1 MFRGPGG
8 PKILMKPFINL
19 FGQVTKFENLFNA
32 YRDAR
37 KGKRYDSEILS
48 FEFNAEE
55 NLLKLKRELEGWTY
69 CHGGY
74 REFIVND
81 SKKRRIKAAP
91 FRDRVVHHAL
101 CNIIEPV
108 FEPTF
113 IYDSYACRKEKGT
126 QRALRRLK
134 MFLRSMAAMQGGNKI
149 PEIYCLQCDI
159 SKYFDSINHDI
170 LFEMIKGR
178 IGDKKILWLVKEILN
193 SNNHETGKGIPIG
206 NLTSQLF
213 ANVYLNELDQF
224 IKRSLKRRYY
234 IRYMDDFLNFSTD
247 KQELWQMKD
256 KIADFLRNKLDLS
269 FHPKKANV
277 FPAAQGIEFLGYKV
291 FSDYRIL
298 KQNTVKRII
307 KRVKRYKKEIRNGT
321 MEKEKLALS
330 VQSWR
335 AYAEIAKSWYTI
347 NKITKSALPKS

>member
-1 MFRGPGG
+1 
-8 PKILMKPFINL
+8 MKPFINL

-256 KIADFLRNKLDLS
+256 KIADFLRNRLDLNL
-269 FHPKKANV
+269 HPKKANV

-335 AYAEIAKSWYTI
+335 AYAEFAKSWYTI

>member
-1 MFRGPGG
+1 
-8 PKILMKPFINL
+8 MKTFIDL
-19 FGQVTKFENLFNA
+19 FGQVTEFKNLCQA

-37 KGKRYDSEILS
+37 KGKRYDSEILP
-48 FEFNAEE
+48 FEFYAEE
-55 NLLKLKRELEGWTY
+55 NLLKLKRELENRTY

-81 SKKRRIKAAP
+81 SKKRKIKAAP

-113 IYDSYACRKEKGT
+113 IFDSYACRKEKGT
-126 QRALRRLK
+126 QRALKRLK
-134 MFLRSMAAMQGGNKI
+134 MFLRSMMVREGEA

-159 SKYFDSINHDI
+159 SKYFDSINHDV

-178 IGDKKILWLVKEILN
+178 IGDQKVLWLVKEILD
-193 SNNHETGKGIPIG
+193 SNNRDTGKGIPIG

-224 IKRSLKRRYY
+224 TKRTLKRRYY

-247 KQELWQMKD
+247 KRELWQIKD
-256 KIADFLRNKLDLS
+256 KIADFLKNKLDLNL
-269 FHPKKANV
+269 HPKKANV
-277 FPAAQGIEFLGYKV
+277 FPVAKGIEFLGYKV
-291 FSDYRIL
+291 FGDYRVL
-298 KQNTVKRII
+298 KQNTVKRIV
-307 KRVKRYKKEIRNGT
+307 KRIKRYKKEVRNGT

-335 AYAEIAKSWYTI
+335 AYAEFAKSWYTI
-347 NKITKSALPKS
+347 NRITNSALPKGSK